1 MKLSLQLSCYN
12 GSRYLP
18 HLFRSLAA
26 QTDKDWHLY
35 LLDNASTIE
44 EAEAI
49 RAAVNASGL
58 PITLARV
65 EQNIGFAGA
74 HNMLF
79 DLHRADLVQLLN
91 DDAILEPRFIEICRK
106 YLQWHPE
113 CAAVSGAIFRWDFD
127 RRAEP
132 NGGRT
137 EIIDTLG
144 LAVGNTG
151 RVVDIDAGQSVNS
164 KFKIQNSKF
173 PIPTDPTPVFGVSGC
188 LPMYRVSAVKAVS
201 MDGALFDGSF
211 ITYKEDVDLAYRF
224 SAAGYTAMTLPLAT
238 AYHRR
243 SSGAG
248 VKHTPRPEAAYNSF
262 RNHWWLTL
270 AHTPLRALLWSRIGV
285 IPFELAKI
293 CYWLVKYPA
302 FIGQAF
308 RETVAAWPALMRKR
322 AFMRLLTRTRRVF
335 TEPLPYEADIC
346 VVMVTHNDLSEECLV
361 SLAAARAT
369 TKLSVKIVVADND
382 SSKHRA
388 NEFVAQYLPDAIVL
402 LRNHDW
408 GYGRSCNRAVREV
421 RARYYFILNPDTV
434 LSDARIFDTLYAY
447 MRTHPQVGLAAPK
460 ILYFD
465 GRLQETCRRFPAWYM
480 PIIQRTGLKD
490 SAFGRAYTERF
501 LMQDYDHERE
511 RAVDWVQGSAMFVD
525 GGTWRTLG
533 GFDDR
538 YFMYFED
545 IDLCRRMH
553 ILGKEVVYLPSTV
566 LKHAHGKESAKI
578 SGIIRSVLGNDMA
591 RAHIVS
597 WLKYSAKWGIGKPPA
612 V

>member
-1 MKLSLQLSCYN
+1 MKLNLQLSCYN
-12 GSRYLP
+12 GARYLP
-18 HLFRSLAA
+18 FLFRSLAA

-44 EAEAI
+44 EADAI
-49 RAAVNASGL
+49 RAAVNTSGL

-65 EQNIGFAGA
+65 ELNIGFAGA

-79 DLHRADLVQLLN
+79 GLHRADLVQLLN
-91 DDAILEPRFIEICRK
+91 DDAILEPRYLEICRK
-106 YLQWHPE
+106 YLLWHAE
-113 CAAVSGAIFRWDFD
+113 CAAVSGAVFRWDFD
-127 RRAEP
+127 RRDES
-132 NGGRT
+132 GDGKT

-144 LAVGNTG
+144 LETSVAG
-151 RVVDIDAGQSVNS
+151 RVVDIGAGQSAIRNPQSV
-164 KFKIQNSKF
+164 
-173 PIPTDPTPVFGVSGC
+173 IPTDPTPVFGVSGC
-188 LPMYRVSAVKAVS
+188 LPMYRVSAVRAAS
-201 MDGALFDGSF
+201 MDGVLFDRSF
-211 ITYKEDVDLAYRF
+211 ISYKEDVDLAYRLT
-224 SAAGYTAMTLPLAT
+224 AAGFTAMTLPLAV

-243 SSGAG
+243 SSGVG
-248 VKHTPRPEAAYNSF
+248 VKHAPRPEAAYNSF
-262 RNHWWLTL
+262 RNHLWIVI
-270 AHTPLRALLWSRIGV
+270 AHTPARALLWSRIGV

-293 CYWLVKYPA
+293 CYWLVKYPK
-302 FIGQAF
+302 FVRQAF
-308 RETVAAWPALMRKR
+308 RETVAQWPTLMCKR
-322 AFMRLLTRTRRVF
+322 AFMRLLARTRREF
-335 TEPLPYEADIC
+335 TAALPYEADIC

-361 SLAAARAT
+361 SLAAART
-369 TKLSVKIVVADND
+369 STKLSIKLVVADND
-382 SSKHRA
+382 SNKQRA
-388 NEFVAQYLPDAIVL
+388 NEFVAPYLPDAIVL
-402 LRNHDW
+402 LRNRDW
-408 GYGRSCNRAVREV
+408 GYGRSCNRAAQEV

-480 PIIQRTGLKD
+480 PIIQRTALKD
-490 SAFGRAYTERF
+490 TAYGVRYTDRF
-501 LMQDYDHERE
+501 LMHDYDHERE
-511 RAVDWVQGSAMFVD
+511 RAVDWVQGSAMFID
-525 GGTWRTLG
+525 GETWQTLN

-553 ILGKEVVYLPSTV
+553 ILGKDVVYLPATT
-566 LKHAHGKESAKI
+566 LKHAHGKESAKLP
-578 SGIIRSVLGNDMA
+578 GIIRNVFGNDMA